1 MENRGKPI
9 LLLQRLWM
17 SIRFFGR
24 FPKGLA
30 SLSACQ
36 SLCENTMGCKGV
48 EYHISGRCEIWTRPG
63 GIEASIGAPQWV
75 LAQADCFRHSEMIA

>member
-1 MENRGKPI
+1 MGKPSENI
-9 LLLQRLWM
+9 KPCKTYGKPWKTHSAAAASM
-17 SIRFFGR
+17 FFWR

-63 GIEASIGAPQWV
+63 GIEASIGAPQW
-75 LAQADCFRHSEMIA
+75 F